1 MKRIT
6 KIEENK
12 AAGEKKKIRVAAY
25 CRVSTDSDEQMIS
38 LDAQKAHYESYIK
51 LNDEWEYAGLYYDE
65 GISGTKVDA
74 RSGLLSMLSDCEE
87 GKIDLIIT
95 KSISRFARN
104 TTDCLEM
111 VRKLTDLGIYI
122 IFEKENIHTESMESE
137 LMLSILASLAE
148 SESVSISQNS
158 KWGIR
163 KRFEKGTFV
172 ISYPPYGYDNVDGE
186 MVIVPEQAEIVKEIF
201 ASCLAGNGTYTIAKR
216 LNDRGIPTKKG
227 GKWHG
232 STINGILTNEK
243 YTGDV
248 IFQKTYTDS
257 SFRRHTN
264 YGEQDMFLCTEHHE
278 AIISHEDF
286 DKTREMLD
294 QRAMEKGNGSNTS
307 RYQKRYAFSGR
318 IKCGCCGSS
327 FKRRQHYKPR
337 GDYVA
342 WTCDTHLRDKNACP
356 MLYIEDE
363 AIKTAFTTMMNK
375 LVFGHQEILR
385 PLMRSF
391 RGMDDKDRLL
401 QIDALERQIEENAD
415 KKQTLTML
423 MAQGL
428 LDAAVYNSESNAL
441 VQEEQKLKT
450 SREELMNNIGGDKT
464 KVREL
469 QALMDFT
476 SKGEMLTEF
485 DEEFFTAFVEHI
497 IVQSREKITFHL
509 KCGLNLTE
517 RLVRADAT

>member
-6 KIEENK
+6 KIENK
-12 AAGEKKKIRVAAY
+12 AVREKKKIRVAAY

-38 LDAQKAHYESYIK
+38 LDAQKVHYESYIK

-87 GKIDLIIT
+87 GRIDLNIT

-111 VRKLTDLGIYI
+111 VRKLIDLGIYI
-122 IFEKENIHTESMESE
+122 IFEKEKIHTGSMESE
-137 LMLSILASLAE
+137 LMLSILAGLAE

-158 KWGIR
+158 KWSIR
-163 KRFEKGTFV
+163 KRFEKGTFI
-172 ISYPPYGYDNVDGE
+172 ISYPPYGYDNADGE

-201 ASCLAGNGTYTIAKR
+201 ASCLAGNGTYTIAKS

-243 YTGDV
+243 YTGNV

-264 YGEQDMFLCTEHHE
+264 YGEQDMFLCADHHE
-278 AIISHEDF
+278 AIVSHEDF
-286 DKTREMLD
+286 DKVREILD
-294 QRAMEKGNGSNTS
+294 RRAMEKGNGSNTS
-307 RYQKRYAFSGR
+307 RYQRRYAFSGK
-318 IKCGCCGSS
+318 IKCGNCGSS
-327 FKRRQHYKPR
+327 FKRRQHYKPS

-342 WTCDTHLRDKNACP
+342 WTCDTHLRDKDACS
-356 MLYIEDE
+356 MLYIKDE
-363 AIKTAFTTMMNK
+363 AIKAAFATMMNK
-375 LVFGHQEILR
+375 LIFGNQEILK
-385 PLMRSF
+385 PLMRSL
-391 RGMDDKDRLL
+391 RGMDDKDRLI
-401 QIDALERQIEENAD
+401 QINVMGRKIEENAD
-415 KKQTLTML
+415 KKQTLATL

-428 LDAAVYNSESNAL
+428 LDAAVYNSASHNL
-441 VQEEQKLKT
+441 MVEEQELKD
-450 SREELMNNIGGDKT
+450 RKEELMNNIGGDKT

-485 DEEFFTAFVEHI
+485 DEELFTAFVENI
-497 IVQSREKITFHL
+497 IVQSREEITFRL
-509 KCGLNLTE
+509 KCGLKLEE

>member
-6 KIEENK
+6 KIENK
-12 AAGEKKKIRVAAY
+12 AAREKKKIRVAAY

-111 VRKLTDLGIYI
+111 VRKLIDLGIYI
-122 IFEKENIHTESMESE
+122 IFEKEKIHTGSMESE
-137 LMLSILASLAE
+137 LMLSILAGLAE

-158 KWGIR
+158 KWSIR
-163 KRFEKGTFV
+163 KRFEKGTFI

-186 MVIVPEQAEIVKEIF
+186 MLIVPEQAEIVKEIF

-243 YTGDV
+243 YTGDA

-264 YGEQDMFLCTEHHE
+264 YGEQDMFLCAGHHE
-278 AIISHEDF
+278 AIVSHEDF
-286 DKTREMLD
+286 DKVREILD
-294 QRAMEKGNGSNTS
+294 RRAIEKGNGSNTS

-318 IKCGCCGSS
+318 IKCGNCGSS
-327 FKRRQHYKPR
+327 FKRRQHYKPS

-342 WTCDTHLRDKNACP
+342 WTCDTHLRDKDACS

-363 AIKTAFTTMMNK
+363 AIKAAFATLMNK
-375 LVFGHQEILR
+375 LIFGHQEILK
-385 PLMRSF
+385 PLMRSL
-391 RGMDDKDRLL
+391 RGLDDKDRLI
-401 QIDALERQIEENAD
+401 QINVMGRKIEENAD
-415 KKQTLTML
+415 KKQTLATL

-428 LDAAVYNSESNAL
+428 LDAAVYNSASQNL
-441 VQEEQKLKT
+441 MVEEQELKD
-450 SREELMNNIGGDKT
+450 RKEELMNNIGGDKT

-485 DEEFFTAFVEHI
+485 DEELFTAFVEKI
-497 IVQSREKITFHL
+497 IVQSREEITFRL
-509 KCGLNLTE
+509 KCGLNLKE

>member
-6 KIEENK
+6 KIENK
-12 AAGEKKKIRVAAY
+12 AAREKKKIRVAAY

-111 VRKLTDLGIYI
+111 VRKLIDLGIYI
-122 IFEKENIHTESMESE
+122 IFEKEKIHTGSMESE
-137 LMLSILASLAE
+137 LMLSILAGLAE

-158 KWGIR
+158 KWSIR
-163 KRFEKGTFV
+163 KRFEKGTFI

-186 MVIVPEQAEIVKEIF
+186 MLIVPEQAEIVKEIF

-243 YTGDV
+243 YTGDA

-264 YGEQDMFLCTEHHE
+264 YGEQDMFLCAGHHE
-278 AIISHEDF
+278 AIVSHEDF
-286 DKTREMLD
+286 DKVREILD
-294 QRAMEKGNGSNTS
+294 RRAMEKGNGSNTS

-318 IKCGCCGSS
+318 IKCGNCGSS
-327 FKRRQHYKPR
+327 FKRRQHYKPS
-337 GDYVA
+337 GNYVA
-342 WTCDTHLRDKNACP
+342 WTCDTHLRDKDACS

-363 AIKTAFTTMMNK
+363 AIKAAFATLMNK
-375 LVFGHQEILR
+375 LIFGHQEILK
-385 PLMRSF
+385 PLMRSL
-391 RGMDDKDRLL
+391 RGLDDKDRLI
-401 QIDALERQIEENAD
+401 QINVMGRKIEENAD
-415 KKQTLTML
+415 KKQTLATL

-428 LDAAVYNSESNAL
+428 LDAAVYNSASQNL
-441 VQEEQKLKT
+441 MVEEQELKD
-450 SREELMNNIGGDKT
+450 RKEELMNNIGGDKT

-485 DEEFFTAFVEHI
+485 DEELFTAFVEKI
-497 IVQSREKITFHL
+497 IVQSREEITFRL
-509 KCGLNLTE
+509 KCGLNLKE

>member
-1 MKRIT
+1 
-6 KIEENK
+6 
-12 AAGEKKKIRVAAY
+12 
-25 CRVSTDSDEQMIS
+25 MIS
-38 LDAQKAHYESYIK
+38 LDAQKVHYESYIK

-87 GKIDLIIT
+87 GRIDLIIT

-111 VRKLTDLGIYI
+111 VRKLIDLGIYI
-122 IFEKENIHTESMESE
+122 IFEKEKIHTGSMESE
-137 LMLSILASLAE
+137 LMLSILAGLAE

-163 KRFEKGTFV
+163 KRFEKGTFI

-201 ASCLAGNGTYTIAKR
+201 ASCLAGNGTYTIAKS
-216 LNDRGIPTKKG
+216 LNNRGIPTKKG

-257 SFRRHTN
+257 GFRRHTN
-264 YGEQDMFLCTEHHE
+264 YGEQDMFLCADHHE
-278 AIISHEDF
+278 AIVSHEDF
-286 DKTREMLD
+286 DKVREILD
-294 QRAMEKGNGSNTS
+294 QRSMEKGNGSNTS
-307 RYQKRYAFSGR
+307 RSQKRYAFSGR
-318 IKCGCCGSS
+318 IKCGNCGSS
-327 FKRRQHYKPR
+327 FKRRQHYKPS

-363 AIKTAFTTMMNK
+363 AIKAAFATMMNK
-375 LVFGHQEILR
+375 LIFGHQEILK
-385 PLMRSF
+385 PLMRSL
-391 RGMDDKDRLL
+391 RGLDDKDRLI
-401 QIDALERQIEENAD
+401 QINVMGRKIEENAD
-415 KKQTLTML
+415 KKQTLATL
-423 MAQGL
+423 MTQGL
-428 LDAAVYNSESNAL
+428 LDAAVYNSASHNL
-441 VQEEQKLKT
+441 MVEEQELKD
-450 SREELMNNIGGDKT
+450 RKEELMNNIGGDKT

-485 DEEFFTAFVEHI
+485 DEELFTAFVENI
-497 IVQSREKITFHL
+497 IVQSREEITFRL
-509 KCGLNLTE
+509 KCGLNLKE

>member
-1 MKRIT
+1 
-6 KIEENK
+6 
-12 AAGEKKKIRVAAY
+12 
-25 CRVSTDSDEQMIS
+25 
-38 LDAQKAHYESYIK
+38 
-51 LNDEWEYAGLYYDE
+51 
-65 GISGTKVDA
+65 
-74 RSGLLSMLSDCEE
+74 
-87 GKIDLIIT
+87 
-95 KSISRFARN
+95 
-104 TTDCLEM
+104 
-111 VRKLTDLGIYI
+111 
-122 IFEKENIHTESMESE
+122 
-137 LMLSILASLAE
+137 
-148 SESVSISQNS
+148 
-158 KWGIR
+158 
-163 KRFEKGTFV
+163 
-172 ISYPPYGYDNVDGE
+172 
-186 MVIVPEQAEIVKEIF
+186 
-201 ASCLAGNGTYTIAKR
+201 
-216 LNDRGIPTKKG
+216 
-227 GKWHG
+227 
-232 STINGILTNEK
+232 
-243 YTGDV
+243 
-248 IFQKTYTDS
+248 
-257 SFRRHTN
+257 
-264 YGEQDMFLCTEHHE
+264 MFLCTEHHE

-286 DKTREMLD
+286 DKTREILD

-428 LDAAVYNSESNAL
+428 LDAGVYNSESHDL
-441 VQEEQKLKT
+441 LLEEQKLK
-450 SREELMNNIGGDKT
+450 SRREELMNNIGGDKM

>member
-6 KIEENK
+6 KIENK
-12 AAGEKKKIRVAAY
+12 AAREKKKIRVAAY

-111 VRKLTDLGIYI
+111 IRKLINLGIYI
-122 IFEKENIHTESMESE
+122 IFEKEKIHTGSMESE
-137 LMLSILASLAE
+137 LMLSILAGLAE

-158 KWGIR
+158 KWSIR
-163 KRFEKGTFV
+163 KRFEKGTFI

-264 YGEQDMFLCTEHHE
+264 YGEQDMFLCAGHHE
-278 AIISHEDF
+278 AIVSHEDF
-286 DKTREMLD
+286 DKVREILD
-294 QRAMEKGNGSNTS
+294 RRAMEKGNGSNTS

-318 IKCGCCGSS
+318 IKCGNCGSS
-327 FKRRQHYKPR
+327 FKRRQHYKPS
-337 GDYVA
+337 GNYVA
-342 WTCDTHLRDKNACP
+342 WTCDTHLRDKDACS

-363 AIKTAFTTMMNK
+363 AIKAAFATLMNK
-375 LVFGHQEILR
+375 LIFGHQEILK
-385 PLMRSF
+385 PLMRSL
-391 RGMDDKDRLL
+391 RGLDDKDRLI
-401 QIDALERQIEENAD
+401 QINVMGRKIEENAD
-415 KKQTLTML
+415 KKQTLATL

-428 LDAAVYNSESNAL
+428 LDAAVYNSASQNL
-441 VQEEQKLKT
+441 MVEEQELKD
-450 SREELMNNIGGDKT
+450 RKEELMNNIGGDKT

-485 DEEFFTAFVEHI
+485 DEELFTAFVEKI
-497 IVQSREKITFHL
+497 IVQSREEITFRL
-509 KCGLNLTE
+509 KCGLNLKE

>member
-6 KIEENK
+6 KIENK
-12 AAGEKKKIRVAAY
+12 AAREKKKIRVAAY

-111 VRKLTDLGIYI
+111 VRKLIDLGIYI
-122 IFEKENIHTESMESE
+122 IFEKEKIHTGSMESE
-137 LMLSILASLAE
+137 LMLSILAGLAE

-158 KWGIR
+158 KWSIR
-163 KRFEKGTFV
+163 KRFEKGTFI

-186 MVIVPEQAEIVKEIF
+186 MLIVPEQAEIVKEIF

-243 YTGDV
+243 YTGDA

-264 YGEQDMFLCTEHHE
+264 YGEQDMFLCAGHHE
-278 AIISHEDF
+278 AIVSHEDF
-286 DKTREMLD
+286 DKVREILD
-294 QRAMEKGNGSNTS
+294 RRAMEKGNGSNTS

-318 IKCGCCGSS
+318 IKCGNCGSS
-327 FKRRQHYKPR
+327 FKRRQHYKPS
-337 GDYVA
+337 GNYVA
-342 WTCDTHLRDKNACP
+342 WTCDTHLRDKDACS

-363 AIKTAFTTMMNK
+363 AIKAAFATMMNK
-375 LVFGHQEILR
+375 LIFGHQEILK
-385 PLMRSF
+385 PLMRSL
-391 RGMDDKDRLL
+391 RGLDDKDRLI
-401 QIDALERQIEENAD
+401 QINVMGRKIEENAD
-415 KKQTLTML
+415 KKQTLATL

-428 LDAAVYNSESNAL
+428 LDAAVYNSASQNL
-441 VQEEQKLKT
+441 MVEEQELKD
-450 SREELMNNIGGDKT
+450 RKEELMNNIGGDKT

-485 DEEFFTAFVEHI
+485 DEELFTAFVEKI
-497 IVQSREKITFHL
+497 IVQSREEITFRL
-509 KCGLNLTE
+509 KCGLNLKE

>member
-6 KIEENK
+6 KIENK
-12 AAGEKKKIRVAAY
+12 AAREKKKIRVAAY

-74 RSGLLSMLSDCEE
+74 RSGLLSMLSDCED

-111 VRKLTDLGIYI
+111 VRKLIDLGIYI
-122 IFEKENIHTESMESE
+122 IFEKEKIHTGSMESE
-137 LMLSILASLAE
+137 LMLSILAGLAE

-158 KWGIR
+158 KWSIR
-163 KRFEKGTFV
+163 KRFEKGTFI

-264 YGEQDMFLCTEHHE
+264 YGEQDMFLCADHHE
-278 AIISHEDF
+278 AIVSHEDF
-286 DKTREMLD
+286 DKVREILD
-294 QRAMEKGNGSNTS
+294 RRAIEKGNGSNTS

-318 IKCGCCGSS
+318 IKCGNCGSS
-327 FKRRQHYKPR
+327 FKRRQHYKPS

-342 WTCDTHLRDKNACP
+342 WTCDTHLRDKDACS

-363 AIKTAFTTMMNK
+363 AIKAAFATMMNK
-375 LVFGHQEILR
+375 LIFGHQEILK
-385 PLMRSF
+385 PLMRSL
-391 RGMDDKDRLL
+391 RGLDDKDRLI
-401 QIDALERQIEENAD
+401 QINVMGRKIEENAD
-415 KKQTLTML
+415 KKQTLATL
-423 MAQGL
+423 MAQGF
-428 LDAAVYNSESNAL
+428 LDVAVYNSASQNL
-441 VQEEQKLKT
+441 MVEEQELKD
-450 SREELMNNIGGDKT
+450 RKEELMNNIGGDKT

-469 QALMDFT
+469 QTLMDFT
-476 SKGEMLTEF
+476 SKGETLTEF
-485 DEEFFTAFVEHI
+485 DEELFTAFVEKI
-497 IVQSREKITFHL
+497 IVQSREEITFRL
-509 KCGLNLTE
+509 KCGLNLKE
-517 RLVRADAT
+517 RLVKADAT

>member
-6 KIEENK
+6 KIENK
-12 AAGEKKKIRVAAY
+12 AVREKKKIRVAAY

-38 LDAQKAHYESYIK
+38 LDAQKVHYESYIK

-87 GKIDLIIT
+87 GRIDLIIT

-111 VRKLTDLGIYI
+111 VRKLIDLGIYI
-122 IFEKENIHTESMESE
+122 IFEKEKIHTGSMESE
-137 LMLSILASLAE
+137 LMLSILAGLAE

-158 KWGIR
+158 KWSIR
-163 KRFEKGTFV
+163 KRFEKGTFI
-172 ISYPPYGYDNVDGE
+172 ISYPPYGYDNADGE

-201 ASCLAGNGTYTIAKR
+201 ASCLAGNGTYTIAKS

-243 YTGDV
+243 YTGNV

-264 YGEQDMFLCTEHHE
+264 YGEQDMFLCADHHE
-278 AIISHEDF
+278 AIVSHEDF
-286 DKTREMLD
+286 DKVREILD
-294 QRAMEKGNGSNTS
+294 RRAMEKGNGSNTS
-307 RYQKRYAFSGR
+307 RYQRRYAFSGK
-318 IKCGCCGSS
+318 IKCGNCGSS
-327 FKRRQHYKPR
+327 FKRRQHYKPS

-342 WTCDTHLRDKNACP
+342 WTCDTHLRDKDACS
-356 MLYIEDE
+356 MLYIKDE
-363 AIKTAFTTMMNK
+363 AIKAAFATMMNK
-375 LVFGHQEILR
+375 LIFGNQEILK
-385 PLMRSF
+385 PLMRSL
-391 RGMDDKDRLL
+391 RGMDDKDRLI
-401 QIDALERQIEENAD
+401 QINVMGRKIEENAD
-415 KKQTLTML
+415 KKQTLATL

-428 LDAAVYNSESNAL
+428 LDAAVYNSASHNL
-441 VQEEQKLKT
+441 MVEEQELKD
-450 SREELMNNIGGDKT
+450 RKEELMNNIGGDKT

-485 DEEFFTAFVEHI
+485 DEELFTAFVENI
-497 IVQSREKITFHL
+497 IVQSREEITFRL
-509 KCGLNLTE
+509 KCGLKLEE

>member
-6 KIEENK
+6 KIENK
-12 AAGEKKKIRVAAY
+12 AAREKKKIRVAAY
-25 CRVSTDSDEQMIS
+25 CRVSTDSDEQLIS

-111 VRKLTDLGIYI
+111 VRKLIDLGIYI
-122 IFEKENIHTESMESE
+122 IFEKEKIHTGSMESE
-137 LMLSILASLAE
+137 LMLSILAGLAE

-163 KRFEKGTFV
+163 KRFEKGTFI

-216 LNDRGIPTKKG
+216 LNNRGIPTKKG

-264 YGEQDMFLCTEHHE
+264 YGEQDMFLCADHHE
-278 AIISHEDF
+278 AIVSHEDF
-286 DKTREMLD
+286 DKVREILD
-294 QRAMEKGNGSNTS
+294 RRAMEKGNGSNTS
-307 RYQKRYAFSGR
+307 RYQKRYAFSGK
-318 IKCGCCGSS
+318 IKCGNCGSS
-327 FKRRQHYKPR
+327 FKRRQHYKPS

-342 WTCDTHLRDKNACP
+342 WTCDTHLRDKDACP

-363 AIKTAFTTMMNK
+363 AIKAAFATMMNK
-375 LVFGHQEILR
+375 LIFGHQEILK
-385 PLMRSF
+385 PLMRSL
-391 RGMDDKDRLL
+391 RGMDDKDRLI
-401 QIDALERQIEENAD
+401 QINVMGRKIEENAD
-415 KKQTLTML
+415 KKQTLATL

-428 LDAAVYNSESNAL
+428 LDAAVYNAASQNL
-441 VQEEQKLKT
+441 MVEEQELKD
-450 SREELMNNIGGDKT
+450 RKEELMNNIGGDKT

-485 DEEFFTAFVEHI
+485 DEELFTAFVENI
-497 IVQSREKITFHL
+497 IVQTREEITFRL
-509 KCGLNLTE
+509 KCGLNLKE
-517 RLVRADAT
+517 RLVKADAT

>member
-6 KIEENK
+6 KIENK
-12 AAGEKKKIRVAAY
+12 AAREKKKIRVAAY

-111 VRKLTDLGIYI
+111 VRKLIDLGIYI
-122 IFEKENIHTESMESE
+122 IFEKEKIHTGSMESE
-137 LMLSILASLAE
+137 LMLSILAGLAE

-158 KWGIR
+158 KWSIR
-163 KRFEKGTFV
+163 KRFEKGTFI

-264 YGEQDMFLCTEHHE
+264 YGEQDMFLCAGHHE
-278 AIISHEDF
+278 AIVSHEDF
-286 DKTREMLD
+286 DKVREILD
-294 QRAMEKGNGSNTS
+294 RRAMEKGNGSNTS

-318 IKCGCCGSS
+318 IKCGNCGSS
-327 FKRRQHYKPR
+327 FKRRQHYKPS
-337 GDYVA
+337 GNYVA
-342 WTCDTHLRDKNACP
+342 WTCDTHLRDKDACS

-363 AIKTAFTTMMNK
+363 AIKAAFATLMNK
-375 LVFGHQEILR
+375 LIFGHQEILK
-385 PLMRSF
+385 PLMRSL
-391 RGMDDKDRLL
+391 RGLDDKDRLI
-401 QIDALERQIEENAD
+401 QINVMGRKIEENAD
-415 KKQTLTML
+415 KKQTLATL

-428 LDAAVYNSESNAL
+428 LDAAVYNSASQNL
-441 VQEEQKLKT
+441 MVEEQELKD
-450 SREELMNNIGGDKT
+450 RKEELMNNIGGDKT

-485 DEEFFTAFVEHI
+485 DEELFTAFVEKI
-497 IVQSREKITFHL
+497 IVQSREEITFRL
-509 KCGLNLTE
+509 KCGLNLKE

>member
-6 KIEENK
+6 KIENK
-12 AAGEKKKIRVAAY
+12 AAREKKKIRVAAY

-111 VRKLTDLGIYI
+111 VRKLIDLGIYI
-122 IFEKENIHTESMESE
+122 IFEKEKIHTGSMESE
-137 LMLSILASLAE
+137 LMLSILAGLAE

-158 KWGIR
+158 KWSIR
-163 KRFEKGTFV
+163 KRFEKGTFI

-186 MVIVPEQAEIVKEIF
+186 MLIVPEQAEIVKEIF

-243 YTGDV
+243 YTGDA

-264 YGEQDMFLCTEHHE
+264 YGEQDMFLCAGHHE
-278 AIISHEDF
+278 AIVSHEDF
-286 DKTREMLD
+286 DKVREILD

-318 IKCGCCGSS
+318 IKCGNCGSS
-327 FKRRQHYKPR
+327 FKRRQHYKPS
-337 GDYVA
+337 GNYVA
-342 WTCDTHLRDKNACP
+342 WTCDTHLRDKDACS

-363 AIKTAFTTMMNK
+363 AIKAAFATLMNK
-375 LVFGHQEILR
+375 LIFGHQEILK
-385 PLMRSF
+385 PLMRSL
-391 RGMDDKDRLL
+391 RGLDDKDRLI
-401 QIDALERQIEENAD
+401 QINVMGRKIEENAD
-415 KKQTLTML
+415 KKQTLATL

-428 LDAAVYNSESNAL
+428 LDAAVYNSASQNL
-441 VQEEQKLKT
+441 MVEEQELKD
-450 SREELMNNIGGDKT
+450 RKEELMNNIGGDKT

-485 DEEFFTAFVEHI
+485 DEELFTAFVEKI
-497 IVQSREKITFHL
+497 IVQSREEITFRL
-509 KCGLNLTE
+509 KCGLNLKE

>member
-6 KIEENK
+6 KIENK
-12 AAGEKKKIRVAAY
+12 AAREKKKIRVAAY

-111 VRKLTDLGIYI
+111 VRKLINLGIYI
-122 IFEKENIHTESMESE
+122 IFEKEKIHTGSMESE
-137 LMLSILASLAE
+137 LMLSILAGLAE

-158 KWGIR
+158 KWSIR
-163 KRFEKGTFV
+163 KRFEKGTFI

-186 MVIVPEQAEIVKEIF
+186 MLIVPEQAEIVKEIF

-243 YTGDV
+243 YTGDA

-264 YGEQDMFLCTEHHE
+264 YGEQDMFLCAGHHE
-278 AIISHEDF
+278 AIVSHEDF
-286 DKTREMLD
+286 DKVREILD
-294 QRAMEKGNGSNTS
+294 RRAMEKGNGSNTS

-318 IKCGCCGSS
+318 IKCGNCGSS
-327 FKRRQHYKPR
+327 FKRRQHYKPS
-337 GDYVA
+337 GNYVA
-342 WTCDTHLRDKNACP
+342 WTCDTHLRDKDACS

-363 AIKTAFTTMMNK
+363 AIKAAFATMMNK
-375 LVFGHQEILR
+375 LTFGHQEILK
-385 PLMRSF
+385 PLMRSL
-391 RGMDDKDRLL
+391 RGLDDKDRLI
-401 QIDALERQIEENAD
+401 QINVMGRKIEENAD
-415 KKQTLTML
+415 KKQTLATL

-428 LDAAVYNSESNAL
+428 LDAAVYNSASQNL
-441 VQEEQKLKT
+441 MVEEQELKD
-450 SREELMNNIGGDKT
+450 RKEELMNNIGGDKT

-485 DEEFFTAFVEHI
+485 DEELFTAFVEKI
-497 IVQSREKITFHL
+497 IVQSREEITFRL
-509 KCGLNLTE
+509 KCGLNLKE

>member
-6 KIEENK
+6 KIGENK
-12 AAGEKKKIRVAAY
+12 AAREKKKIRVAAY

-65 GISGTKVDA
+65 GISGTKLDA
-74 RSGLLSMLSDCEE
+74 RSGLLSMLSDCED

-111 VRKLTDLGIYI
+111 VRKLNDLGIYI

-158 KWGIR
+158 KWSIR
-163 KRFEKGTFV
+163 KRFEKGTFI
-172 ISYPPYGYDNVDGE
+172 ISYPPYGYENVDGE

-201 ASCLAGNGTYTIAKR
+201 ASCLAGNGTHTIAKK
-216 LNDRGIPTKKG
+216 LNGRGIPTKKG
-227 GKWHG
+227 SKWHS
-232 STINGILTNEK
+232 STIKGILTNEK

-248 IFQKTYTDS
+248 IYQKTYTDS
-257 SFRRHTN
+257 RFQRHIN
-264 YGEQDMFLCTEHHE
+264 YGEQDMFLCADHHE

-286 DKTREMLD
+286 ERAREILN

-356 MLYIEDE
+356 MLYIEDG

-385 PLMRSF
+385 PLMRSL

>member
-6 KIEENK
+6 KIENK
-12 AAGEKKKIRVAAY
+12 AVREKKKIRVAAY

-38 LDAQKAHYESYIK
+38 LDAQKVHYESYIK

-111 VRKLTDLGIYI
+111 VRKLIDLGIYI
-122 IFEKENIHTESMESE
+122 IFEKEKIHTGSMESE
-137 LMLSILASLAE
+137 LMLSILAGLAE

-158 KWGIR
+158 KWSIR
-163 KRFEKGTFV
+163 KRFEKGTFI

-264 YGEQDMFLCTEHHE
+264 YGEQDMFLCADHHE
-278 AIISHEDF
+278 AIVSHEEF
-286 DKTREMLD
+286 DKVREILD
-294 QRAMEKGNGSNTS
+294 RRAMEKGNGSNTS
-307 RYQKRYAFSGR
+307 RYQRRYAFSGK
-318 IKCGCCGSS
+318 IKCGNCGSS
-327 FKRRQHYKPR
+327 FKRRQHYKPS

-342 WTCDTHLRDKNACP
+342 WTCDTHLRDKDACS
-356 MLYIEDE
+356 MLYSKDE
-363 AIKTAFTTMMNK
+363 AIKAAFATMMNK
-375 LVFGHQEILR
+375 LIFGNQEILK
-385 PLMRSF
+385 PLMRSL
-391 RGMDDKDRLL
+391 RGMDDKDRLI
-401 QIDALERQIEENAD
+401 QINVMGRKIEENAD
-415 KKQTLTML
+415 KKQTLATL

-428 LDAAVYNSESNAL
+428 LDAAVYNSASHNL
-441 VQEEQKLKT
+441 MVEEQELKE
-450 SREELMNNIGGDKT
+450 RKEELMNNIGGDKM

-469 QALMDFT
+469 QVLMDFT

-485 DEEFFTAFVEHI
+485 DEELFTAFVENI
-497 IVQSREKITFHL
+497 IVQSREEITFRL
-509 KCGLNLTE
+509 KCGLNLKE

>member
-6 KIEENK
+6 KIENK
-12 AAGEKKKIRVAAY
+12 TAREKKKIRVAAY

-74 RSGLLSMLSDCEE
+74 RSGLLSMLSDCED

-111 VRKLTDLGIYI
+111 VRKLIDLGIYI
-122 IFEKENIHTESMESE
+122 IFEKEKIHTGSMESE
-137 LMLSILASLAE
+137 LMLSILAGLAE

-158 KWGIR
+158 KWSIR
-163 KRFEKGTFV
+163 KRFEKGTFI

-216 LNDRGIPTKKG
+216 LNDRGIPTKKA

-264 YGEQDMFLCTEHHE
+264 YGEQDMFLCADHHE
-278 AIISHEDF
+278 AIVSHEDF
-286 DKTREMLD
+286 DKVREILD
-294 QRAMEKGNGSNTS
+294 RRAIEKGNGSNTS

-318 IKCGCCGSS
+318 IKCGNCGSS
-327 FKRRQHYKPR
+327 FKRRQHYKPS

-342 WTCDTHLRDKNACP
+342 WTCDTHLRDKDACS

-363 AIKTAFTTMMNK
+363 AIKAAFATMMNK
-375 LVFGHQEILR
+375 LIFGHQEILK
-385 PLMRSF
+385 PLMRSL
-391 RGMDDKDRLL
+391 RGLDDKDRLI
-401 QIDALERQIEENAD
+401 QINVMGRKIEENAD
-415 KKQTLTML
+415 KKQTLATL
-423 MAQGL
+423 MAQGF
-428 LDAAVYNSESNAL
+428 LDVAVYNSASQNL
-441 VQEEQKLKT
+441 MVEEQELKD
-450 SREELMNNIGGDKT
+450 RKEELMNNIGGDKT

-469 QALMDFT
+469 QTLMDFT
-476 SKGEMLTEF
+476 SKGETLTEF
-485 DEEFFTAFVEHI
+485 DEELFTAFVEKI
-497 IVQSREKITFHL
+497 IVQSREEITFRL
-509 KCGLNLTE
+509 KCGLNLKE
-517 RLVRADAT
+517 RLVKADAT

>member
-1 MKRIT
+1 
-6 KIEENK
+6 
-12 AAGEKKKIRVAAY
+12 
-25 CRVSTDSDEQMIS
+25 MIS
-38 LDAQKAHYESYIK
+38 LDAQKVHYESYIK

-87 GKIDLIIT
+87 GRIDLIIT

-111 VRKLTDLGIYI
+111 VRKLIDLGIYI
-122 IFEKENIHTESMESE
+122 IFEKEKIHTGSMESE
-137 LMLSILASLAE
+137 LMLSILVGLAE

-163 KRFEKGTFV
+163 KRFEKGTFI

-201 ASCLAGNGTYTIAKR
+201 ASCLAGNGTYTIAKS
-216 LNDRGIPTKKG
+216 LNNRGIPTKKG

-257 SFRRHTN
+257 GFRRHTN
-264 YGEQDMFLCTEHHE
+264 YGEQDMFLCADHHE
-278 AIISHEDF
+278 AIVSHEDF
-286 DKTREMLD
+286 DKVREILD
-294 QRAMEKGNGSNTS
+294 QRSMEKGNGSNTS

-318 IKCGCCGSS
+318 IKCGNCGSS
-327 FKRRQHYKPR
+327 FKRRQHYKPS

-363 AIKTAFTTMMNK
+363 AIKAAFATMMNK
-375 LVFGHQEILR
+375 LIFGHQEILK
-385 PLMRSF
+385 PLMRSL
-391 RGMDDKDRLL
+391 RGLDDKDRLI
-401 QIDALERQIEENAD
+401 QINVMGRKIEENAD
-415 KKQTLTML
+415 KKQTLATL
-423 MAQGL
+423 MTQGL
-428 LDAAVYNSESNAL
+428 LDAAVYNSASHNL
-441 VQEEQKLKT
+441 MVEEQELKD
-450 SREELMNNIGGDKT
+450 RKEELMNNIGGDKT

-485 DEEFFTAFVEHI
+485 DEELFTAFVENI
-497 IVQSREKITFHL
+497 IVQSREEITFRL
-509 KCGLNLTE
+509 KCGLNLKE

>member
-6 KIEENK
+6 KIENK
-12 AAGEKKKIRVAAY
+12 AAREKKKIRVAAY
-25 CRVSTDSDEQMIS
+25 CRVSTDSDEQLIS

-74 RSGLLSMLSDCEE
+74 RNGLLSMLSDCED

-111 VRKLTDLGIYI
+111 VRKLIDLGIYI
-122 IFEKENIHTESMESE
+122 IFEKEKIHTGSMESE
-137 LMLSILASLAE
+137 LMLSILAGLAE

-163 KRFEKGTFV
+163 KRFEKGTFI

-264 YGEQDMFLCTEHHE
+264 YGEQDMFLCADHHE
-278 AIISHEDF
+278 AIVSHEDF
-286 DKTREMLD
+286 DKVREILD
-294 QRAMEKGNGSNTS
+294 RRAMEKGNGSNTS
-307 RYQKRYAFSGR
+307 RYQRRYAFSGR
-318 IKCGCCGSS
+318 IKCGNCGSS
-327 FKRRQHYKPR
+327 FKRRQHYKPS

-342 WTCDTHLRDKNACP
+342 WTCDTHLRDKDACP

-363 AIKTAFTTMMNK
+363 TIKAAFATMMNK
-375 LVFGHQEILR
+375 LIFGHQEILK
-385 PLMRSF
+385 PLMRSL
-391 RGMDDKDRLL
+391 RGLDDKDRLI
-401 QIDALERQIEENAD
+401 QINVMGRKIEENAD
-415 KKQTLTML
+415 KKQTLATL

-428 LDAAVYNSESNAL
+428 LDATVYNAASQNL
-441 VQEEQKLKT
+441 MVEEQELKD
-450 SREELMNNIGGDKT
+450 RKEELMNNIGGDKT

-485 DEEFFTAFVEHI
+485 DEELFTAFVENI
-497 IVQSREKITFHL
+497 IVQSREEITFRL
-509 KCGLNLTE
+509 KCGLNLKE